1 MDILV
6 HLPRAGD
13 SFPNIILE
21 AFDAE
26 LPVIASNVGGI
37 SEILVDKMGGYVVE
51 NGNIEDAA
59 RKLDYLLDNRE
70 LRKVWA
76 ISIEK
81 CWKDF
86 LSKKRYLC

>member
-70 LRKVWA
+70 LRK
-76 ISIEK
+76 SMGNFNRKMLER
-81 CWKDF
+81 F
-86 LSKKRYLC
+86 SLEKRYLC